1 MTRCYKVDGTL
12 APTGASRSSIG
23 ASNHSATLP
32 QAGPVGSVADEVQ
45 GEINTAQNKQYKAFA
60 NQSSGDL
67 ELWNNNG

>member
-32 QAGPVGSVADEVQ
+32 QAGPVDSEA
-45 GEINTAQNKQYKAFA
+45 
-60 NQSSGDL
+60 
-67 ELWNNNG
+67 